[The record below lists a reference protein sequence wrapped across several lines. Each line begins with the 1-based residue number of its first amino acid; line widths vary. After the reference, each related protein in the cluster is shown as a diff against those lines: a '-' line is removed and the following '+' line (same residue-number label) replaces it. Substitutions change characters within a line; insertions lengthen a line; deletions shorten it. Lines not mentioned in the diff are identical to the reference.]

1 MRVGFVGLG
10 RMGLPMARN
19 LVRAGHEVAA
29 YNRTRS
35 RADALAEAGARVADT
50 PADAAAGAEVVVTM
64 LADDAAVEATTL
76 GEGGILGALP
86 PGALHLGMS
95 TAGVALSRRLAAE
108 HARAGQG
115 YVAAP
120 VFGRPEAA
128 EGARLWIVAAG
139 APEAVDRCEPVFDAV
154 GQGMFRVGEEPEKAS
169 VVKLAGNF
177 MLAGMIEAL
186 GEAMALGRR
195 HGVEA
200 PKLLEV
206 LTSTLFNLPVYRNY
220 GAMIAEG
227 RFEPAGF
234 ALKLGLKD
242 VRLVLEAA
250 DEAAVP
256 MPLASLA
263 HDHFLSG
270 VARGW
275 GELDWAGMGRVIA
288 ANAGLEPQAEG
299 DR

>member
-19 LVRAGHEVAA
+19 LAHAGHEVAA

-35 RADALAEAGARVADT
+35 RAEALAEAGGRAVDT
-50 PADAAAGAEVVVTM
+50 PAEAASGAEVVVTM
-64 LADDAAVEATTL
+64 LADDAAVEAVTL
-76 GEGGILGALP
+76 GEDGILGALR
-86 PGALHLGMS
+86 PGAVHLGMS
-95 TAGVALSRRLAAE
+95 TVGVALSRRLAEA
-108 HARAGQG
+108 HRSAGQG

-128 EGARLWIVAAG
+128 EGAKLWVVAAG

-154 GQGMFRVGEEPEKAS
+154 GQGMFRVGEEPEKAN

-220 GAMIAEG
+220 GGMIAEG

-234 ALKLGLKD
+234 ALRLGLKD
-242 VRLVLEAA
+242 VRLVLDAA

-288 ANAGLEPQAEG
+288 ENAGLEP
-299 DR
+299 

>member
-10 RMGLPMARN
+10 RMGLPMAQN
-19 LVRAGHEVAA
+19 LVRAGHQVAA

-35 RADALAEAGARVADT
+35 RADALAEAGARAADT

-64 LADDAAVEATTL
+64 LADDAAVEAVTL
-76 GEGGILGALP
+76 GEDGILGALP
-86 PGALHLGMS
+86 PGAVHLGMS
-95 TAGVALSRRLAAE
+95 TTGVALSRRLAAE
-108 HARAGQG
+108 HGRAGQA

-128 EGARLWIVAAG
+128 EGAKLWTVAAG
-139 APEAVDRCEPVFDAV
+139 APDAVDRCEPVFEAV

-186 GEAMALGRR
+186 GEAMAFGRK
-195 HGVEA
+195 HDVEA
-200 PKLLEV
+200 SKLLEV

-220 GAMIAEG
+220 GGMIAEG

-234 ALKLGLKD
+234 ALRLGLKD

-250 DEAAVP
+250 DEVAVP

-275 GELDWAGMGRVIA
+275 GDLDWAGMSRVVA
-288 ANAGLEPQAEG
+288 ENAGLEP
-299 DR
+299 

>member
-29 YNRTRS
+29 YNRTQS
-35 RADALAEAGARVADT
+35 RADALAEAGARAADT

-64 LADDAAVEATTL
+64 LSDDAAVEAVTL

-95 TAGVALSRRLAAE
+95 TVGVALSRRLAAE
-108 HARAGQG
+108 HGRAGQG

-128 EGARLWIVAAG
+128 EGAKLWVVAAG

-220 GAMIAEG
+220 GGMIAEG
-227 RFEPAGF
+227 RYEPAGF
-234 ALKLGLKD
+234 ALELGLKD

-250 DEAAVP
+250 DEVAVP

-275 GELDWAGMGRVIA
+275 GGLDWAGMGRVIA
-288 ANAGLEPQAEG
+288 ENAGLES
-299 DR
+299 

>member
-1 MRVGFVGLG
+1 
-10 RMGLPMARN
+10 MGLPMARN
-19 LVRAGHEVAA
+19 LARAGHEVAA

-35 RADALAEAGARVADT
+35 RAEALAEAGGRAADT
-50 PADAAAGAEVVVTM
+50 PAEAAAGAEVVVTM
-64 LADDAAVEATTL
+64 LADDAAVEAVTL
-76 GEGGILGALP
+76 GEGGILGALR
-86 PGALHLGMS
+86 PGAVHLGMS
-95 TAGVALSRRLAAE
+95 TVGVALSRRLAEA
-108 HARAGQG
+108 HRRAGQG

-128 EGARLWIVAAG
+128 EGAKLWVVAAG

-186 GEAMALGRR
+186 GEAMALGRK

-220 GAMIAEG
+220 GGMIAEG

-234 ALKLGLKD
+234 AMRLGLKD
-242 VRLVLEAA
+242 VRLVLDAA

-288 ANAGLEPQAEG
+288 ENAGLEP
-299 DR
+299 

>member
-19 LVRAGHEVAA
+19 LARAGHEVAA

-35 RADALAEAGARVADT
+35 RVQALVEAGGRAADT

-64 LADDAAVEATTL
+64 LADDAAVEEVTL
-76 GEGGILGALP
+76 GEDGLLGALR
-86 PGALHLGMS
+86 PGAVHLGMS
-95 TAGVALSRRLAAE
+95 TVGVALSRRLAEA
-108 HARAGQG
+108 HHRAGQG

-128 EGARLWIVAAG
+128 EGAKLWVVAAG
-139 APEAVDRCEPVFDAV
+139 PPEAVDRCEPVFDAV

-186 GEAMALGRR
+186 AEAMALGRG

-220 GAMIAEG
+220 GGMIAEG

-234 ALKLGLKD
+234 ALRLGLKD
-242 VRLVLEAA
+242 VRLVLDAA
-250 DEAAVP
+250 DEASVP

-275 GELDWAGMGRVIA
+275 GDLDWAGMGRVIA
-288 ANAGLEPQAEG
+288 ENAGLEP
-299 DR
+299 

>member
-19 LVRAGHEVAA
+19 LERSGHEVAA

-35 RADALAEAGARVADT
+35 RAGALAEAGGRAADT
-50 PADAAAGAEVVVTM
+50 PADAADGAEVVVTM
-64 LADDAAVEATTL
+64 LADDAAVEEVTL
-76 GEGGILGALP
+76 GEGGILGALR
-86 PGALHLGMS
+86 PGAVHLGMS
-95 TAGVALSRRLAAE
+95 TVGVALSRRLAEE
-108 HARAGQG
+108 HHRAGQG

-128 EGARLWIVAAG
+128 EGAKLWVVAAG
-139 APEAVDRCEPVFDAV
+139 APEAVDRCEPVFEAV

-186 GEAMALGRR
+186 GEAMALGRK
-195 HGVEA
+195 HGVDA

-220 GAMIAEG
+220 GGMIAEG

-234 ALKLGLKD
+234 ALRLGLKD
-242 VRLVLEAA
+242 VRLVLDAA

-288 ANAGLEPQAEG
+288 ENAGLEP
-299 DR
+299 

>member
-19 LVRAGHEVAA
+19 LVRAGHEVAV

-35 RADALAEAGARVADT
+35 RADALAQEGARAADT
-50 PADAAAGAEVVVTM
+50 PADAAAGVEVVVTM
-64 LADDAAVEATTL
+64 LADDAAVEAVAL

-86 PGALHLGMS
+86 PGAVHLGMS
-95 TAGVALSRRLAAE
+95 TVGVELSRRLAAE
-108 HARAGQG
+108 HGRAGQG

-128 EGARLWIVAAG
+128 EGAKLWVVAAG
-139 APEAVDRCEPVFDAV
+139 APEAVDRCEPVFDVV

-186 GEAMALGRR
+186 GEAMALGRK

-200 PKLLEV
+200 PKLLGV
-206 LTSTLFNLPVYRNY
+206 LTSTLFNLPVYKNY
-220 GAMIAEG
+220 GGMIAEG

-234 ALKLGLKD
+234 ALRLGLKD

-250 DEAAVP
+250 DEVAVP

-263 HDHFLSG
+263 HGHFLSG
-270 VARGW
+270 VARGY
-275 GELDWAGMGRVIA
+275 GDLDWAGMGRVIA
-288 ANAGLEPQAEG
+288 ENAGLEP
-299 DR
+299 

>member
-19 LVRAGHEVAA
+19 LARAGHEVAA
-29 YNRTRS
+29 YNRTRG
-35 RADALAEAGARVADT
+35 RADALAEAGARVAGT
-50 PADAAAGAEVVVTM
+50 PAEAAAGAEVVVTM
-64 LADDAAVEATTL
+64 LADDAAVEAVTL
-76 GEGGILGALP
+76 GGDGILAGLP
-86 PGALHLGMS
+86 AGALHLGMS
-95 TAGVALSRRLAAE
+95 TVGVDLTRRLAAE
-108 HARAGQG
+108 HGRAGQG

-128 EGARLWIVAAG
+128 EGAKLWVVAAG

-206 LTSTLFNLPVYRNY
+206 LTSTLFNLPVYKSY
-220 GAMIAEG
+220 GGMIAEG

-288 ANAGLEPQAEG
+288 ENAGLEP
-299 DR
+299 

>member
-19 LVRAGHEVAA
+19 LARAGHEVAA

-35 RADALAEAGARVADT
+35 RAGALVEAGGRAAET
-50 PADAAAGAEVVVTM
+50 PADAADGAEVVVTM
-64 LADDAAVEATTL
+64 LADDAAVEAVTL
-76 GEGGILGALP
+76 GESGILGALR
-86 PGALHLGMS
+86 PGAVHLGMS
-95 TAGVALSRRLAAE
+95 TVGVALSRRLAEE
-108 HARAGQG
+108 HRRAGQG

-128 EGARLWIVAAG
+128 EGAKLWVVAAG

-186 GEAMALGRR
+186 AEAMALGRK

-220 GAMIAEG
+220 GGMIAEG

-234 ALKLGLKD
+234 ALRLGLKD
-242 VRLVLEAA
+242 VRLVLDAA

-275 GELDWAGMGRVIA
+275 GELDWAGMGRVVA
-288 ANAGLEPQAEG
+288 GNAGLEP
-299 DR
+299 

>member
-19 LVRAGHEVAA
+19 LARAGHEVAA

-35 RADALAEAGARVADT
+35 RAGALVEAGGRAADT

-64 LADDAAVEATTL
+64 LADDAAVEEVTL
-76 GEGGILGALP
+76 GEGGILGALR
-86 PGALHLGMS
+86 PGAVHLGMS
-95 TAGVALSRRLAAE
+95 TVGVALSRRLAEE
-108 HARAGQG
+108 HRRAGQG

-128 EGARLWIVAAG
+128 EGAKLWVVAAG

-186 GEAMALGRR
+186 AEAMALGRK

-220 GAMIAEG
+220 GGMIAEG

-234 ALKLGLKD
+234 ALRLGLKD
-242 VRLVLEAA
+242 VRLVLDAA

-275 GELDWAGMGRVIA
+275 GDLDWAGMGRVVA
-288 ANAGLEPQAEG
+288 ENAGLEP
-299 DR
+299 

>member
-50 PADAAAGAEVVVTM
+50 PAEAAAGAEVVVTM
-64 LADDAAVEATTL
+64 LADDAAVEAVTL
-76 GEGGILGALP
+76 GGDGLLGALP

-95 TAGVALSRRLAAE
+95 TVGVALSRRLAAE

-128 EGARLWIVAAG
+128 EGAKLWIVAAG

-220 GAMIAEG
+220 GGMIAED

-234 ALKLGLKD
+234 ALRLGLKD

-288 ANAGLEPQAEG
+288 ANAGLETRPEG

>member
-19 LVRAGHEVAA
+19 LARAGHEVAA

-35 RADALAEAGARVADT
+35 RAEALAEAGGRAADT
-50 PADAAAGAEVVVTM
+50 PAAAADGAEVVVTM
-64 LADDAAVEATTL
+64 LADDAAVEAVTL
-76 GEGGILGALP
+76 GEDGILGALR
-86 PGALHLGMS
+86 PGAVHLGMS
-95 TAGVALSRRLAAE
+95 TVGVALSRRLAEA
-108 HARAGQG
+108 HRRAGQG

-128 EGARLWIVAAG
+128 EGAKLWVVAAG

-186 GEAMALGRR
+186 GEAMALGRK

-220 GAMIAEG
+220 GGMIAEG

-234 ALKLGLKD
+234 ALRLGLKD
-242 VRLVLEAA
+242 VRLVLDAA

-288 ANAGLEPQAEG
+288 ENAGLEP
-299 DR
+299 

>member
-19 LVRAGHEVAA
+19 LARAGHEVAA

-35 RADALAEAGARVADT
+35 RAEALAEAGGRAVDT
-50 PADAAAGAEVVVTM
+50 PAEAASGAEVVVTM
-64 LADDAAVEATTL
+64 LADDAAVEAVTL
-76 GEGGILGALP
+76 GEDGILGALR
-86 PGALHLGMS
+86 PGAVHLGMS
-95 TAGVALSRRLAAE
+95 TVGVALSRRLAEA
-108 HARAGQG
+108 HRSAGQG

-128 EGARLWIVAAG
+128 EGAKLWVVAAG

-154 GQGMFRVGEEPEKAS
+154 GQGMFRVGEEPEKAN

-220 GAMIAEG
+220 GGMIAEG

-234 ALKLGLKD
+234 ALRLGLKD
-242 VRLVLEAA
+242 VRLVLDAA

-288 ANAGLEPQAEG
+288 ENAGLEP
-299 DR
+299 

>member
-19 LVRAGHEVAA
+19 LARAGHEVAA

-35 RADALAEAGARVADT
+35 RAGALVEAGGRAADT
-50 PADAAAGAEVVVTM
+50 PAEAADGAEVVVTM
-64 LADDAAVEATTL
+64 LADDAAVEAVTL
-76 GEGGILGALP
+76 GEGGILGALR
-86 PGALHLGMS
+86 PGAVHLGMS
-95 TAGVALSRRLAAE
+95 TVGVALSRRLAE
-108 HARAGQG
+108 DHGRAGQG

-128 EGARLWIVAAG
+128 EGAKLWVVAAG
-139 APEAVDRCEPVFDAV
+139 APEAVDRCEPVFEAV

-186 GEAMALGRR
+186 AEAMALGRK

-220 GAMIAEG
+220 GGMIAEG

-234 ALKLGLKD
+234 ALRLGLKD
-242 VRLVLEAA
+242 VRLVLDAA

-275 GELDWAGMGRVIA
+275 GELDWAGMGRVVA
-288 ANAGLEPQAEG
+288 ENAGLEP
-299 DR
+299 

>member
-19 LVRAGHEVAA
+19 LVRAGHEVAV

-35 RADALAEAGARVADT
+35 RADALVEAGARVADT
-50 PADAAAGAEVVVTM
+50 PADAASGAEVVVTM
-64 LADDAAVEATTL
+64 LADDAAVEAVTL
-76 GEGGILGALP
+76 GGDGILGALP
-86 PGALHLGMS
+86 VGAVHAGMS
-95 TAGVALSRRLAAE
+95 TTGVGLSRRLAAE
-108 HARAGQG
+108 HGRAGQR

-128 EGARLWIVAAG
+128 EGAKLWVVAAG
-139 APEAVDRCEPVFDAV
+139 APDAVDRCEPVFDAV

-220 GAMIAEG
+220 GGMIAEG

-234 ALKLGLKD
+234 ALRLGLKD
-242 VRLVLEAA
+242 VRLVLDAA

-263 HDHFLSG
+263 HDHLLSG

-275 GELDWAGMGRVIA
+275 GDLDWAGMGRVIA
-288 ANAGLEPQAEG
+288 ANAGLEE
-299 DR
+299 

>member
-35 RADALAEAGARVADT
+35 RAEELAGDGARVADT
-50 PADAAAGAEVVVTM
+50 PADAASGAEVVVTM
-64 LADDAAVEATTL
+64 LSDDAAVEAVAL
-76 GEGGILGALP
+76 GPEGLLGALA
-86 PGALHLGMS
+86 PGAVHLGMS
-95 TAGVALSRRLAAE
+95 TVGVATSRRLAAE
-108 HARAGQG
+108 HAAAGQG

-128 EGARLWIVAAG
+128 EGGKLWVVAAG
-139 APEAVDRCEPVFDAV
+139 APEAVDRCEPVFEAV
-154 GQGMFRVGEEPEKAS
+154 GQRMFRVGEEPEKAS

-186 GEAMALGRR
+186 GEALALGRK
-195 HGVEA
+195 HGVEPA
-200 PKLLEV
+200 RLLEV
-206 LTSTLFNLPVYRNY
+206 LTSTLFNVPVYKNY
-220 GAMIAEG
+220 GGMIAEG
-227 RFEPAGF
+227 RYEPAGF

-242 VRLVLEAA
+242 VRLVLDAA
-250 DEAAVP
+250 DEAEVP

-275 GELDWAGMGRVIA
+275 GELDWAGLGRVVA
-288 ANAGLEPQAEG
+288 ADAGLDG
-299 DR
+299 